1 MRKVLDG
8 FFYVCNLAL
17 GVGIVLGMLAIK
29 VLVQG

>member
-17 GVGIVLGMLAIK
+17 GVGIVLGMLAT
-29 VLVQG
+29 LS